1 MRGLY
6 VLFAGV
12 AYVVFFA
19 TFLYLIGFVADLSLL
34 PRTIDRGGAAA
45 PAVAAALNVALIAV
59 FGVQHSV
66 MARQGF
72 KRAWTRIVPSPIER
86 STYVLFASLAL
97 ILIFAVWQPIPGDFW
112 RVTSPLAAGLIWG
125 VFGTGWL
132 VVLLSTF
139 LLNHFE
145 LFGLSQV
152 WRELRGRAAAAPRMR
167 EPLFYRFVRHP
178 LYSGFILAFWATPTM
193 TFGHLLF
200 AGGMTAYILI
210 AIRHE
215 ERDLVALFGAD
226 YEAYRG
232 RVGMLAPRL
241 RGRLS

>member
-34 PRTIDRGGAAA
+34 PHTIDRGEPAA
-45 PAVAAALNVALIAV
+45 PALAAAIDVALIAV
-59 FGVQHSV
+59 FGLQHSV

-72 KRAWTRIVPSPIER
+72 KRAWTRIVPHPIER

-97 ILIFAVWQPIPGDFW
+97 ILLFALWRPIAGDVW
-112 RVTSPLAAGLIWG
+112 RVTNPVAAGLTWA
-125 VFGTGWL
+125 VFGVGWL

-139 LLNHFE
+139 LLDHFE

-152 WRELRGRAAAAPRMR
+152 WRDVRGRAAAAPRMR

-178 LYSGFILAFWATPTM
+178 LYSGFLLAFWASPAM
-193 TFGHLLF
+193 TLGHLLF

-210 AIRHE
+210 AIAYE
-215 ERDLVALFGAD
+215 ERDLVALFGGE

-232 RVGMLAPRL
+232 RVGMLMPRL
-241 RGRLS
+241 RR